1 MPFISCSVTP
11 EEHTE
16 PWFMCQPVALNSM
29 VARMFEVVG
38 VRGKTNHS
46 LRVTG
51 TTRLFNAQVPEK
63 IVQERSGHH
72 SLDSLRCYE
81 RTSKEQHQ
89 AVPSI
94 LSSAS
99 PLHFTEKENLQK
111 DTRDVKP
118 DPDSTSVEKKCITSP
133 SSPSFQPTSTGCN
146 NCTINVNFH

>member
-1 MPFISCSVTP
+1 MLFSFYFQKIPQEYQGNAFYLRPCSVTP

-16 PWFMCQPVALNSM
+16 SWFMCQPVALDSM
-29 VARMFEVVG
+29 VARMFEAVG
-38 VRGKTNHS
+38 VRGNTNHS

-63 IVQERSGHH
+63 IVQERSGHR

-89 AVPSI
+89 AVLSI

-99 PLHFTEKENLQK
+99 PLPSTEKENLQK
-111 DTRDVKP
+111 DT
-118 DPDSTSVEKKCITSP
+118 
-133 SSPSFQPTSTGCN
+133 
-146 NCTINVNFH
+146 